1 VSVAD
6 EKFRRSNEHPASDR
20 CPACLTIL
28 WGRNDCTH
36 CKRHWTHAQLRREE
50 PTIHHPWHYP
60 CDCPE
65 SGRRGHCCPT
75 NGRQFNEA
83 EHKPQP
89 RHRDILD
96 EARDLVHG
104 DRQRDY
110 DHPSRNLTRIGT
122 MWGVMLDREP
132 IPPRTVA
139 LMMICLKLAREV
151 KTSKPDNLTDICG
164 YSLCADL
171 CDEA

>member
-1 VSVAD
+1 MT
-6 EKFRRSNEHPASDR
+6 SDS
-20 CPACLTIL
+20 
-28 WGRNDCTH
+28 
-36 CKRHWTHAQLRREE
+36 
-50 PTIHHPWHYP
+50 PTIHHPWRYP